1 MKYLLL
7 VSTSF
12 LLTACYLLPTQK
24 PSPWLVID
32 TFNTKTL
39 TGWQLADTQNNTI
52 PFLENAQI
60 TEIRPFDSD
69 LASDLA
75 SASDSVSASNSIK
88 GATAN
93 APPAAP
99 TPVPTSDLGVNNGY
113 LIKKPAPDGV
123 VGNRKA
129 LSFKA
134 LPKPVPVGETYTF
147 YTRVRV
153 ERFPNNHAFGISNM
167 HPADIIKHGYNAFE
181 PTLRVT
187 DKAESNG
194 FKNNGS
200 LMVKID
206 SEDKYRQYANVKNID
221 TNRDAKPLQEGEW
234 YSIWYVVNNATV
246 KNGGQVYSVYVKGGE
261 FASQSLVY
269 ENANFRMKRELP
281 LIYFLANCNTG
292 PLKQP
297 YGNGGLAYDD
307 IYMSEGINL
316 TVPY

>member
-12 LLTACYLLPTQK
+12 LLTACYLLPTQT

-32 TFNTKTL
+32 TFNKESL
-39 TGWQLADTQNNTI
+39 NGWQLADTQNDTK
-52 PFLENAQI
+52 PYVENAQV
-60 TEIRPFDSD
+60 TEIKFHDAR
-69 LASDLA
+69 AS
-75 SASDSVSASNSIK
+75 S
-88 GATAN
+88 GATLGKGTDTNTSPTLPN
-93 APPAAP
+93 A
-99 TPVPTSDLGVNNGY
+99 NNGY
-113 LIKKPAPDGV
+113 LIKKPAADGI

-134 LPKPVPVGETYTF
+134 LPVPVNVGDTYTF
-147 YTRVRV
+147 YTKIRV

-187 DKAESNG
+187 DKYESNG
-194 FKNNGS
+194 YKNDGS

-206 SEDKYRQYANVKNID
+206 STDKYRQYASVKNADNKISQ
-221 TNRDAKPLQEGEW
+221 PLTVGEW
-234 YSIWYVVNNATV
+234 YEIWYVVNNATV
-246 KNGGQVYSVYVKGGE
+246 ENGGQVYSVYVKGGE
-261 FASQSLVY
+261 FRQQTLAY

-281 LIYFLANCNTG
+281 LIYFLANSNTG
-292 PLKQP
+292 PINKP

-307 IYMSEGINL
+307 IYMSEGVNL
-316 TVPY
+316 STPY

>member
-7 VSTSF
+7 ISTSF
-12 LLTACYLLPTQK
+12 LLTACYLLPTQH

-32 TFNTKTL
+32 TFDTKTL
-39 TGWQLADTQNNTI
+39 TGWQLADTQNDTT
-52 PFLENAQI
+52 PFLENAQV
-60 TEIRPFDSD
+60 TEIRVQDSD
-69 LASDLA
+69 
-75 SASDSVSASNSIK
+75 SASNSIK
-88 GATAN
+88 DTSS
-93 APPAAP
+93 
-99 TPVPTSDLGVNNGY
+99 TVPSVNNGF
-113 LIKKPAPDGV
+113 LFKKPAPDGV

-129 LSFKA
+129 LTFKA
-134 LPKPVPVGETYTF
+134 LPQPIPVGETYSF
-147 YTRVRV
+147 YTRIRL

-206 SEDKYRQYANVKNID
+206 SEDKYRQYASVKNTD
-221 TNRDAKPLQEGEW
+221 NNKDAKPLKEGVW

-246 KNGGQVYSVYVKGGE
+246 KNGGQVYRVYVKGGE
-261 FASQSLVY
+261 FSSQSLVY

-292 PLKQP
+292 PIKQP

-316 TVPY
+316 TVPF

>member
-12 LLTACYLLPTQK
+12 LLTACYLLPTQT

-32 TFNTKTL
+32 TFNTQL
-39 TGWQLADTQNNTI
+39 LNGWQLADTQNDTK
-52 PFLENAQI
+52 PYVENAQV
-60 TEIRPFDSD
+60 TEIKFHDAR
-69 LASDLA
+69 AS
-75 SASDSVSASNSIK
+75 S
-88 GATAN
+88 GATLGKGTDTNTSPTLPN
-93 APPAAP
+93 A
-99 TPVPTSDLGVNNGY
+99 NNGY
-113 LIKKPAPDGV
+113 LIKKPAADGI

-134 LPKPVPVGETYTF
+134 LPVPVNVGDTYTF
-147 YTRVRV
+147 YTKIRV

-187 DKAESNG
+187 DKYESNG
-194 FKNNGS
+194 YKNDGS

-206 SEDKYRQYANVKNID
+206 STDKYRQYASVKNADNKISQ
-221 TNRDAKPLQEGEW
+221 PLTVGEW
-234 YSIWYVVNNATV
+234 YEIWYVVNNATV
-246 KNGGQVYSVYVKGGE
+246 ENGGQVYSVYVKGGE
-261 FASQSLVY
+261 FRQQTLAY

-281 LIYFLANCNTG
+281 LIYFLANSNTG
-292 PLKQP
+292 PINKP

-307 IYMSEGINL
+307 IYMSEGVNL
-316 TVPY
+316 STPY

>member
-1 MKYLLL
+1 M
-7 VSTSF
+7 
-12 LLTACYLLPTQK
+12 
-24 PSPWLVID
+24 ID

-52 PFLENAQI
+52 PFIENAQI
-60 TEIRPFDSD
+60 TEIRSLDSD
-69 LASDLA
+69 LA
-75 SASDSVSASNSIK
+75 SVSASNSIK
-88 GATAN
+88 VATAT
-93 APPAAP
+93 AP
-99 TPVPTSDLGVNNGY
+99 TTMSSSVPALEPTSDLGVNNGY

-147 YTRVRV
+147 YTRIRV
-153 ERFPNNHAFGISNM
+153 ERFPNNHAFGLSNM
-167 HPADIIKHGYNAFE
+167 RPADIIKHGYNAFE

-221 TNRDAKPLQEGEW
+221 TNKDAKPLQEGEW

-261 FASQSLVY
+261 FSSQSLVY

>member
-60 TEIRPFDSD
+60 TEIRSFYLDSG
-69 LASDLA
+69 

-88 GATAN
+88 GATA
-93 APPAAP
+93 AVP
-99 TPVPTSDLGVNNGY
+99 TPVPTPVLDVNNGY

-221 TNRDAKPLQEGEW
+221 NKDAKPLQEGEW
-234 YSIWYVVNNATV
+234 YSIWFVVNNATAQ
-246 KNGGQVYSVYVKGGE
+246 NGGQVYSVYVKGGE

-292 PLKQP
+292 PLTQP

>member
-12 LLTACYLLPTQK
+12 LLTACYLLPTQT

-32 TFNTKTL
+32 TFNTQL
-39 TGWQLADTQNNTI
+39 LNGWQLADTQNDTK
-52 PFLENAQI
+52 PYVENAQV
-60 TEIRPFDSD
+60 TEIKFHDAR
-69 LASDLA
+69 AS
-75 SASDSVSASNSIK
+75 S
-88 GATAN
+88 GATLGKGTDTNTSPTLPN
-93 APPAAP
+93 A
-99 TPVPTSDLGVNNGY
+99 NNGY
-113 LIKKPAPDGV
+113 LIKKPAADGI

-134 LPKPVPVGETYTF
+134 LPVPVNVGDTYTF
-147 YTRVRV
+147 YTKIRV

-187 DKAESNG
+187 DKYESNG
-194 FKNNGS
+194 YKNDGS

-206 SEDKYRQYANVKNID
+206 STDKYRQYASVKNADNKISQ
-221 TNRDAKPLQEGEW
+221 PLTVGEW
-234 YSIWYVVNNATV
+234 YEIWYVVNNATV
-246 KNGGQVYSVYVKGGE
+246 ENDGQVYSVYVKGGE
-261 FASQSLVY
+261 FRQQTLAY

-281 LIYFLANCNTG
+281 LIYFLANSNTG
-292 PLKQP
+292 PINKP

-307 IYMSEGINL
+307 IYMSEGVNL
-316 TVPY
+316 STPY

>member
-52 PFLENAQI
+52 PFIENAQI
-60 TEIRPFDSD
+60 TEIRSFDSD
-69 LASDLA
+69 LAADSVSA
-75 SASDSVSASNSIK
+75 SASDSVATSNSIK
-88 GATAN
+88 NTTAT
-93 APPAAP
+93 AP
-99 TPVPTSDLGVNNGY
+99 TPVLGVNNGY
-113 LIKKPAPDGV
+113 LLKKPAPDGV

-147 YTRVRV
+147 YTRIRV
-153 ERFPNNHAFGISNM
+153 ERFPNNHAFGLSNM

-206 SEDKYRQYANVKNID
+206 SEDKYRQYANVKNIN
-221 TNRDAKPLQEGEW
+221 TNKDAKPLQEGAW

-261 FASQSLVY
+261 FSSQSLVY

>member
-12 LLTACYLLPTQK
+12 LLTACYLLPTQT

-32 TFNTKTL
+32 TFNKEL
-39 TGWQLADTQNNTI
+39 LNGWQLADTQNDTK
-52 PFLENAQI
+52 PYVENAQV
-60 TEIRPFDSD
+60 TEIKFHEPWADS
-69 LASDLA
+69 
-75 SASDSVSASNSIK
+75 
-88 GATAN
+88 GATLGRGTDKNTSPTLPN
-93 APPAAP
+93 A
-99 TPVPTSDLGVNNGY
+99 NNGY
-113 LIKKPAPDGV
+113 LIKKPAADGI

-134 LPKPVPVGETYTF
+134 LPVPVNVGDTYTF
-147 YTRVRV
+147 YTKIRV

-187 DKAESNG
+187 DKYESNG
-194 FKNNGS
+194 YKNDGS

-206 SEDKYRQYANVKNID
+206 STDKYRQYASVKNADNKISQ
-221 TNRDAKPLQEGEW
+221 PLTVGEW
-234 YSIWYVVNNATV
+234 YEIWYVVNNATV
-246 KNGGQVYSVYVKGGE
+246 ENAGQVYSVYVKGGE
-261 FASQSLVY
+261 FSQQTLAY

-281 LIYFLANCNTG
+281 LIYFLANSNTG
-292 PLKQP
+292 PIDKP

-307 IYMSEGINL
+307 IYMSEGVNL
-316 TVPY
+316 STPY

>member
-12 LLTACYLLPTQK
+12 LLTACYLLPTQT

-32 TFNTKTL
+32 TFNKESL
-39 TGWQLADTQNNTI
+39 NGWQLADTQNDTK
-52 PFLENAQI
+52 PYVENAQV
-60 TEIRPFDSD
+60 TEIKFHDARADS
-69 LASDLA
+69 
-75 SASDSVSASNSIK
+75 
-88 GATAN
+88 GATLGKGTDTNTSPTLPN
-93 APPAAP
+93 A
-99 TPVPTSDLGVNNGY
+99 NNGY
-113 LIKKPAPDGV
+113 LIKKPAADGI

-134 LPKPVPVGETYTF
+134 LPVPVNVGDTYTF
-147 YTRVRV
+147 YTKIRV

-187 DKAESNG
+187 DKYESNG
-194 FKNNGS
+194 YKNDGS

-206 SEDKYRQYANVKNID
+206 STDKYRQYASVKNADNKISQ
-221 TNRDAKPLQEGEW
+221 PLTVGEW
-234 YSIWYVVNNATV
+234 YEIWYVVNNATV
-246 KNGGQVYSVYVKGGE
+246 ENGGQVYSVYVKGGE
-261 FASQSLVY
+261 FRQQTLAY

-281 LIYFLANCNTG
+281 LIYFLANSNTG
-292 PLKQP
+292 PINKP

-307 IYMSEGINL
+307 IYMSEGVNL
-316 TVPY
+316 STPY

>member
-12 LLTACYLLPTQK
+12 LLTACYLLPTQT

-32 TFNTKTL
+32 TFNTQSL
-39 TGWQLADTQNNTI
+39 NGWQLADTQNDTK
-52 PFLENAQI
+52 PYVENAQV
-60 TEIRPFDSD
+60 TEIKFHEPRADS
-69 LASDLA
+69 
-75 SASDSVSASNSIK
+75 
-88 GATAN
+88 GATLGKDTDTN
-93 APPAAP
+93 ASP
-99 TPVPTSDLGVNNGY
+99 TLPNANNGY
-113 LIKKPAPDGV
+113 LIKKPAADGI

-134 LPKPVPVGETYTF
+134 LPVPVNVGDTYTF
-147 YTRVRV
+147 YTKIRV

-187 DKAESNG
+187 DKYESNG
-194 FKNNGS
+194 YKNDGS

-206 SEDKYRQYANVKNID
+206 STDKYRQYASVKNAD
-221 TNRDAKPLQEGEW
+221 NKVSQPLTVGEW
-234 YSIWYVVNNATV
+234 YEIWYVVNNATV
-246 KNGGQVYSVYVKGGE
+246 ENGGQVYSVYVKGGE
-261 FASQSLVY
+261 FSQQTLAY

-281 LIYFLANCNTG
+281 LIYFLANSNTG
-292 PLKQP
+292 PINKP

-307 IYMSEGINL
+307 IYMSEGVNL
-316 TVPY
+316 STPY

>member
-12 LLTACYLLPTQK
+12 LLTACYLLPTQT

-32 TFNTKTL
+32 TFNKESL
-39 TGWQLADTQNNTI
+39 NGWQLADTQNDTK
-52 PFLENAQI
+52 PYVENAQV
-60 TEIRPFDSD
+60 TEIKFHDARADS
-69 LASDLA
+69 
-75 SASDSVSASNSIK
+75 
-88 GATAN
+88 GATLGKGTDTNTSPTLPN
-93 APPAAP
+93 A
-99 TPVPTSDLGVNNGY
+99 NNGY
-113 LIKKPAPDGV
+113 LIKKPAADGI

-134 LPKPVPVGETYTF
+134 LPVPVNVGDTYTF
-147 YTRVRV
+147 YTKIRV

-187 DKAESNG
+187 DKYESNG
-194 FKNNGS
+194 YKNDGS

-206 SEDKYRQYANVKNID
+206 STDKYRQYASVKNADNKISQ
-221 TNRDAKPLQEGEW
+221 PLTVGEW
-234 YSIWYVVNNATV
+234 YEIWYVVNNATV
-246 KNGGQVYSVYVKGGE
+246 ENGGQVYSVYVKGGE
-261 FASQSLVY
+261 FRQQTLAY

-281 LIYFLANCNTG
+281 LIYFLANSNTG
-292 PLKQP
+292 PIDKP

-307 IYMSEGINL
+307 IYMSEGVNL
-316 TVPY
+316 STPY

>member
-12 LLTACYLLPTQK
+12 LLTACYLLPTQT

-32 TFNTKTL
+32 TFNKESL
-39 TGWQLADTQNNTI
+39 TGWQLADTQNDTK
-52 PFLENAQI
+52 PYVENAQV
-60 TEIRPFDSD
+60 TEIKFHDAR
-69 LASDLA
+69 AS
-75 SASDSVSASNSIK
+75 S
-88 GATAN
+88 GATLGKGTDTN
-93 APPAAP
+93 TSP
-99 TPVPTSDLGVNNGY
+99 TLPNTNNGY
-113 LIKKPAPDGV
+113 LIKKPAADGI

-134 LPKPVPVGETYTF
+134 LPVPVNVGDTYTF
-147 YTRVRV
+147 YTKIRV

-187 DKAESNG
+187 DKYESNG
-194 FKNNGS
+194 YKNDGS

-206 SEDKYRQYANVKNID
+206 STDKYRQYASVKNADNKISQ
-221 TNRDAKPLQEGEW
+221 PLTVGEW
-234 YSIWYVVNNATV
+234 YEIWYVLNNATV
-246 KNGGQVYSVYVKGGE
+246 ENGGQVYSVYVKGGE
-261 FASQSLVY
+261 FRQQTLAY

-281 LIYFLANCNTG
+281 LIYFLANSNTG
-292 PLKQP
+292 PINKP

-307 IYMSEGINL
+307 IYMSEGVNL
-316 TVPY
+316 STPY

>member
-52 PFLENAQI
+52 PFIENAQI

-69 LASDLA
+69 LAS
-75 SASDSVSASNSIK
+75 VSASNSIK
-88 GATAN
+88 VATAT
-93 APPAAP
+93 AP
-99 TPVPTSDLGVNNGY
+99 TTMSSSVPALEPTSDLGVNNGY

-147 YTRVRV
+147 YTRIRV
-153 ERFPNNHAFGISNM
+153 ERFRNNHAFGLSNM
-167 HPADIIKHGYNAFE
+167 QPADIIKHGYNAFE

-221 TNRDAKPLQEGEW
+221 TNKDAKPLQEGEW
-234 YSIWYVVNNATV
+234 YSIWYVVNNATAQ
-246 KNGGQVYSVYVKGGE
+246 NGGQVYSVYVKGGE